1 MLKSMKYLF
10 ALPLLAMVACGPET
24 PELPNEEELITTLQL
39 DFRNASSGEV
49 STFKLYD
56 EDGFGPIEP
65 VYTNGQL
72 EANTN
77 YTVTITVLNETEN
90 PADNITAEIAEE
102 AADHQFFFTASN
114 SLNIDFAYDD
124 TDVNNNPVG
133 LSTIFTTGA
142 ASEGTLTVVL
152 RHEPAKDAAGV
163 KDGDITNAGG
173 ETDIQ
178 AVFDV
183 TIN

>member
-10 ALPLLAMVACGPET
+10 ALPLLVMVACGPKE
-24 PELPNEEELITTLQL
+24 PEPGNEEELITTLQM
-39 DFRNASSGEV
+39 DFRNTSSGEV
-49 STFKLYD
+49 STFKVFD
-56 EDGFGPIEP
+56 ADGFGPIEP

-72 EANTN
+72 EANAN
-77 YTVTITVLNETEN
+77 YTVTITVLNETES
-90 PADNITAEIAEE
+90 PVEDITTEVEEE
-102 AADHQFFFTASN
+102 ADAHQFFFTASN

-124 TDVNNNPVG
+124 TDVNNNPIG

-173 ETDIQ
+173 ETEDRKS
-178 AVFDV
+178 VV
-183 TIN
+183 